1 MRGVR
6 PLQRAHSAFLSGL
19 LFVSAAATGLAPV
32 SDGDIWW
39 HLAAGREM
47 VARGQI
53 LFSDP
58 FSVGASGRP
67 WADVHWLFQL
77 FAYAVQLNFG
87 LAGLVWA
94 KCLIIGAGSVLLLRA
109 LPAKRGSWTRALFAS
124 LLIAGLFAARS
135 LLLVRPVVVTLLF
148 IALFFLVL
156 ERFNADGRGR
166 RLLLLPAAQILWA
179 NFQGL
184 SALGPALVGAYAL
197 GSGLTLLGTRYA
209 RWPLAPVVTS
219 GAQARRHFG
228 LQCLSLVGCA
238 AACCL
243 TPFGLAGV
251 TLPAKLL
258 ARLVPGGEN
267 VFARSV
273 AENVPPYLLEHW
285 SGEFWHLK
293 WCFALLA
300 VAVWSGGRRVQL
312 AHVLLLGGLSTLA
325 LMSNRNVLLLYW
337 LGAPIAAF
345 YLAPVIRVVVS
356 RLSRRRGPP
365 IAFAVNVAV
374 VAGLLGLC
382 GTAAA
387 RETTLDRPTPFRMP
401 EASSR
406 VLAGLPGGAVFSAD
420 HQGGYLIWKLY
431 PYFRPFI
438 DTRLVLRSPEEFA
451 QYLEL
456 SEEPERFTALQARE
470 HFSYVVLPVAYPDR
484 YLGLIAALAASS
496 SWKLIFSDG
505 SEVLFARSDLTNR
518 DPLNLGDRAVTEKL
532 TAQIDRNFAVKSDL
546 NAAARLHL
554 ASLDLAL
561 GQFREAE
568 HVLSGVA
575 RPEAEAL
582 RARSRFGASDVVG
595 AEAIASRLL
604 RADTKNVASLN
615 LMAVIA
621 LGRADR
627 PSAIRYLR
635 RALDVEPFDVEAT
648 QLLTSLEKF
657 DEQ

>member
-1 MRGVR
+1 
-6 PLQRAHSAFLSGL
+6 LQRARPALQSGL
-19 LFVSAAATGLAPV
+19 LFVAAAAMGIAPV

-47 VARGQI
+47 LARGQL

-77 FAYAVQLNFG
+77 AAYAVHRHFG

-94 KCLIIGAGSVLLLRA
+94 KCLIVGAGAVLLLRA
-109 LPAKRGSWTRALFAS
+109 LPDKRGSWVRSVCAS
-124 LLIAGLFAARS
+124 LLLAALFAARA

-156 ERFNADGRGR
+156 ERFNADGRAR
-166 RLLLLPAAQILWA
+166 RLLLLPTAELIWA

-184 SALGPALVGAYAL
+184 SAIGPALVGAYAL
-197 GSGLTLLGTRYA
+197 GAGLTLLGSRHQ
-209 RWPLAPVVTS
+209 RWPFASVATQRSSAL
-219 GAQARRHFG
+219 RHFG
-228 LQCLSLVGCA
+228 LQCLSLAGCA
-238 AACCL
+238 AACCA

-251 TLPAKLL
+251 ALPAKLL
-258 ARLVPGGEN
+258 NRLVPGSEN
-267 VFARSV
+267 VYAQSV
-273 AENVPPYLLEHW
+273 AENVPPYVLEHW

-300 VAVWSGGRRVQL
+300 VAIWSGGRRVQL
-312 AHVLLLGGLSTLA
+312 AHVLLLGALSTLA

-337 LGAPIAAF
+337 VGAPIAAI
-345 YLAPVIRVVVS
+345 YLAPVARALVS
-356 RLSRRRGPP
+356 RLSRKRGPR
-365 IAFAVNVAV
+365 IVFALNAALVT
-374 VAGLLGLC
+374 GLLGLC

-401 EASSR
+401 EASAR
-406 VLAGLPGGAVFSAD
+406 VLAGLPGGAIFSAD
-420 HQGGYLIWKLY
+420 HQGGYLIWQLY

-438 DTRLVLRSPEEFA
+438 DTRLVLRSPQEFVA
-451 QYLEL
+451 YLQL
-456 SEEPERFTALQARE
+456 SEQPERFTALQARE

-484 YLGLIAALAASS
+484 YLGLIATLAASS

-505 SEVLFARSDLTNR
+505 SEVLFARSDLPTR
-518 DPLNLGDRAVTEKL
+518 DSVNMGDRALTSKL
-532 TAQIDRNFAVKSDL
+532 AAQIDRDFAAPSEL
-546 NAAARLHL
+546 NTAARLHL
-554 ASLDLAL
+554 ATLDLAL
-561 GQFREAE
+561 GQFREADY
-568 HVLSGVA
+568 VLSGVS

-582 RARSRFGASDVVG
+582 RARSRFGASDVAG

-604 RADTKNVASLN
+604 RVDTKNVASLN
-615 LMAVIA
+615 LMALIA

-627 PSAIRYLR
+627 RTAIGYLR
-635 RALDVEPFDVEAT
+635 RALDAEPFDIEAT

-657 DEQ
+657 DEK